1 MDSVKR
7 WIWSALAVV
16 CGLACLWLLYRAIPK
31 GGEPV
36 QVPVSTPVVPRE
48 QEAETQPEVPY
59 VSPIDFAY
67 WQGECGDIYAWLAI
81 PGTDISYPVVQHPTD
96 DEYYLKRDIYGRSSA
111 DGALFTQ
118 AGYNDDGFGDAVTV
132 IYGHRMN
139 SGAMFGQ
146 LQPLYLGDADFSH
159 INEFVVYLPDREE
172 HYRIFAAVPHSNEH
186 ILYQYDFSDPERYQA
201 FLDSVY
207 DLTDSA
213 ANYDEDAA
221 AQVGDKLVILSTCL
235 KTNRT
240 NRFLVIGK
248 LVETVGKAS

>member
-1 MDSVKR
+1 MKK
-7 WIWSALAVV
+7 WIWRVLAVA
-16 CGLACLWLLYRAIPK
+16 CALCCLWLVYRAIPK
-31 GGEPV
+31 AREPV
-36 QVPVSTPVVPRE
+36 SAPVTPDVS
-48 QEAETQPEVPY
+48 EAVTQPDPEVPY
-59 VSPIDFAY
+59 TSPIDFTY
-67 WQGECGDIYAWLAI
+67 WQGECGDIYAWLTI

-96 DEYYLKRDIYGRSSA
+96 DEYYLKRDIYGRASA

-118 AGYNDDGFGDAVTV
+118 AGYNDHGFGDPVTV

-146 LQPLYLGDADFSH
+146 LQPLYLGDADFSR

-186 ILYQYDFSDPERYQA
+186 ILFQYDFTDPERYQA
-201 FLDSVY
+201 FLDTVY
-207 DLTDSA
+207 DLADSA
-213 ANYDEDAA
+213 ANYDESAA
-221 AQVGDKLVILSTCL
+221 AQVGDKLVVLSTCL

-248 LVETVGKAS
+248 LVETVAGGNT

>member
-1 MDSVKR
+1 MKK
-7 WIWSALAVV
+7 WIWRVLAVA
-16 CGLACLWLLYRAIPK
+16 CALCCLWLVYRAIPK
-31 GGEPV
+31 ARE
-36 QVPVSTPVVPRE
+36 PVSTPVTPDVP
-48 QEAETQPEVPY
+48 EAVTQPDPEVPY
-59 VSPIDFAY
+59 TSPIDFTY
-67 WQGECGDIYAWLAI
+67 WQGECGDIYAWLTI

-96 DEYYLKRDIYGRSSA
+96 DEYYLKRDIYGRASA

-118 AGYNDDGFGDAVTV
+118 AGYNDHGFGDPVTV

-146 LQPLYLGDADFSH
+146 LQPLYLGDADFSR

-186 ILYQYDFSDPERYQA
+186 ILFQYDFTDPERYQA
-201 FLDSVY
+201 FLDTVY
-207 DLTDSA
+207 DLADSA
-213 ANYDEDAA
+213 ANYDESAA
-221 AQVGDKLVILSTCL
+221 AQVGDKLVVLSTCL

-248 LVETVGKAS
+248 LVETVAGGNS

>member
-1 MDSVKR
+1 MKK
-7 WIWSALAVV
+7 WIWRVLAVA
-16 CGLACLWLLYRAIPK
+16 CALCCLWLVYRAIPK
-31 GGEPV
+31 ARG
-36 QVPVSTPVVPRE
+36 PVSAPVTPDVP
-48 QEAETQPEVPY
+48 EAVTPPDQEVPY
-59 VSPIDFAY
+59 TSPIDFTY
-67 WQGECGDIYAWLAI
+67 WQGECGDIYAWLTI

-118 AGYNDDGFGDAVTV
+118 AGYNDDGFGDTVTV

-186 ILYQYDFSDPERYQA
+186 ILFQYDFTDPERYQA
-201 FLDSVY
+201 FLDTVY
-207 DLTDSA
+207 DLADSA

-248 LVETVGKAS
+248 LVETVGKTS